1 MPTAMVVGSSLTF
14 SWQLDR
20 IIVRYASMS
29 TVQIKYI
36 LQNCCVEKS
45 IFITSFINQ
54 LKRTFHHSAV
64 LCRKIKFWARL
75 KVNFNIKLNKR
86 WSPCALLWYP
96 KLFARY
102 SLRTILTT
110 APSQHEAPLIVF
122 SLCSK
127 SSSLRCASSPLK
139 SSRFLG
145 TQKKGFPLPIQQS

>member
-75 KVNFNIKLNKR
+75 KVNCNIKLNKR

-96 KLFARY
+96 KLFARC

-110 APSQHEAPLIVF
+110 APTHTPCIRHRRRSC
-122 SLCSK
+122 SLPPQAAG
-127 SSSLRCASSPLK
+127 R
-139 SSRFLG
+139 R
-145 TQKKGFPLPIQQS
+145 GFALQLLYL